1 MKIQNVFVSLYV
13 PDNFRHQQIFE
24 KMGSTPNLRSEVATL
39 IKSLTRQT
47 ETLGTSLKPPRCPGT
62 TTERGARYHVG
73 TLVGPNASGGVLGL
87 ECCDLRVG
95 QKYIVHNL

>member
-1 MKIQNVFVSLYV
+1 
-13 PDNFRHQQIFE
+13 
-24 KMGSTPNLRSEVATL
+24 MGSTPNLRFEVATL

-73 TLVGPNASGGVLGL
+73 SLVGPNASGGVLGL

-95 QKYIVHNL
+95 QKYIQSVILVNTIAQLIATHCSKKWHSNVL